1 MAIVNFFSP
10 KTNSVSKE
18 YKNGS
23 IKGSASVTAG
33 YNEVMLRGQGDKKI
47 ESQPSVTVGRFGKA
61 SVVNASAKVGV
72 GNNKNT
78 MSVKGVGDVL
88 TASGQAG
95 MKYQDRLGVTAKA
108 KAAVLSGRA
117 TLEWDIVGWQVEFGF
132 TGDLLSVG
140 AEATIG
146 IFYGAFETKMNAA
159 LGVGGGFVV
168 RIKPPQ

>member
-1 MAIVNFFSP
+1 MYSYCFNNPVNMSDPYGNWPQWLKKVGQAIVNFFSP

-47 ESQPSVTVGRFGKA
+47 ESQPSVTVGGFGKA

-78 MSVKGVGDVL
+78 CL
-88 TASGQAG
+88 
-95 MKYQDRLGVTAKA
+95 L
-108 KAAVLSGRA
+108 RA
-117 TLEWDIVGWQVEFGF
+117 
-132 TGDLLSVG
+132 
-140 AEATIG
+140 
-146 IFYGAFETKMNAA
+146 
-159 LGVGGGFVV
+159 
-168 RIKPPQ
+168 